1 MDGTKGPARVNLRG
15 ELAIDHIHYITEE
28 LFLPPPPSPPPA
40 LALTHALTA
49 DGGLDAA
56 EVGGAIVG
64 GHVYEVVMTVPTGA
78 LVTFA
83 SDTPLRLG
91 PLASI
96 WSHAHGPVPPPE
108 HAYLD
113 AADGLESVGEGTVGS
128 NASATGT
135 ATGTAA
141 GTVAGTEADGEGS
154 VASLTPLP
162 PPPTAQ
168 EVSSRY
174 PALEGGTNGG
184 WHVVCR
190 YRLRILPLLEGADA
204 ASSGAGAA
212 DAPQT
217 DVLPPTTVMTRFQ
230 LHLPSLAARPYFK
243 IVTTE
248 TDHTTYVMVTC
259 VVTCMLPCCR
269 AACIL
274 HVAI

>member
-1 MDGTKGPARVNLRG
+1 M
-15 ELAIDHIHYITEE
+15 
-28 LFLPPPPSPPPA
+28 
-40 LALTHALTA
+40 
-49 DGGLDAA
+49 
-56 EVGGAIVG
+56 
-64 GHVYEVVMTVPTGA
+64 
-78 LVTFA
+78 
-83 SDTPLRLG
+83 
-91 PLASI
+91 
-96 WSHAHGPVPPPE
+96 
-108 HAYLD
+108 
-113 AADGLESVGEGTVGS
+113 
-128 NASATGT
+128 
-135 ATGTAA
+135 
-141 GTVAGTEADGEGS
+141 AGTEADGEGS

-259 VVTCMLPCCR
+259 VVTYSKTCVETYSKTCVETYLKTCVETGERRIYRRMHRHGRADVCGDMCGDMCR
-269 AACIL
+269 TTRRDNRTF
-274 HVAI
+274 